1 MKFKRRLSVLIIMFC
16 IIMGSMTIHSRRFDI
31 QAAQGD
37 AKIIPSENSESTE
50 VKTIRALLDQQM
62 NDWNQGNLTG
72 FLNAYWRS
80 PKVVFQSGDVRFDG
94 WDQVQERYLKRYG
107 KNSKTMGKLRFESLE
122 IELLGKNDAFARGR
136 FRLET
141 SDGKNPTGL
150 FTLILRKFPEGWK
163 IIHDH
168 TSTKSG

>member
-1 MKFKRRLSVLIIMFC
+1 MKFNRRLLVLIITFC
-16 IIMGSMTIHSRRFDI
+16 IIIGLTTVRSRRSNI

-37 AKIIPSENSESTE
+37 AKVISSKNSESTE
-50 VKTIRALLDQQM
+50 VKTIRALLDRQVD
-62 NDWNQGNLTG
+62 DWNQGNLTG

-107 KNSKTMGKLRFESLE
+107 KDSKTMGKLRFESLE
-122 IELLGKNDAFARGR
+122 IELLGINDAFARGR
-136 FRLET
+136 FQLET
-141 SDGKNPTGL
+141 SNGKNPTGL
-150 FTLILRKFPEGWK
+150 FTLILHKFPEGWK
-163 IIHDH
+163 IVHDH